1 MVNAL
6 IPPAPCILKLGGSLH
21 DAPELGAWLKAVAT
35 VRGPPRIL
43 VPGGGPFADAVRAAQ
58 ADMGFHDLA
67 AHRMAILAMQQYGLA
82 LQAKEPRLVL
92 AETEAQLRAVS
103 AGHGAVWLPWL
114 LGRARRA
121 IEASWEITS
130 DSLALWLAAGFGPH
144 CSSSSSR
151 SGWRRRRSLR
161 RSWRTTGSS
170 TPPSRACCPAS
181 RGNVRVLHRVG
192 RRAGWR
198 LRLAVIPARLLAL
211 GLDGAHLVS
220 AGSNRWRGR

>member
-1 MVNAL
+1 MIDAL
-6 IPPAPCILKLGGSLH
+6 IPPVPCILKLGGSLH

-58 ADMGFHDLA
+58 TDMGFHDLA

-103 AGHGAVWLPWL
+103 RGQGAVWLPWL
-114 LGRARRA
+114 LAGRDDA

-130 DSLALWLAAGFGPH
+130 DSLALWLACRLRAPLLLLVKSVRLEVEEIAAKELAAQGVIDTAFPRLLPGFG
-144 CSSSSSR
+144 
-151 SGWRRRRSLR
+151 G
-161 RSWRTTGSS
+161 T
-170 TPPSRACCPAS
+170 
-181 RGNVRVLHRVG
+181 VRVLHRSDSG
-192 RRAGWR
+192 
-198 LRLAVIPARLLAL
+198 RLAAALGGIPAGCLL
-211 GLDGAHLVS
+211 S
-220 AGSNRWRGR
+220 A